1 MKQQKIAYLLK
12 GFTILS
18 MVLTALFCFWLIPIA
33 KDTAIAE
40 YPELE
45 SLRTLGSI
53 CTFILFLLCLH
64 ALFHFYKICQHIAL
78 GNSFCQKNAQHMK
91 MITITAI
98 SLFIFFIIC
107 FVILYVNSFVS
118 GPLLLWGTLLEFI
131 VSGIAVLCYALTKLI
146 ENACAIQ
153 EENDLTI

>member
-12 GFTILS
+12 VFTILS
-18 MVLTALFCFWLIPIA
+18 MILTALFCFWLIPIA
-33 KDTAIAE
+33 KDIAIEE

-45 SLRTLGSI
+45 ALRTMGSI
-53 CTFILFLLCLH
+53 CTFILFLLCLN

-78 GNSFCQKNAQHMK
+78 GNSFCQENAEHMK
-91 MITITAI
+91 MITITAV
-98 SLFIFFIIC
+98 SLFLFFIIC
-107 FVILYVNSFVS
+107 FIILYVNGFVS
-118 GPLLLWGTLLEFI
+118 GALLIWGTLLEFI

-153 EENDLTI
+153 EENNLTI